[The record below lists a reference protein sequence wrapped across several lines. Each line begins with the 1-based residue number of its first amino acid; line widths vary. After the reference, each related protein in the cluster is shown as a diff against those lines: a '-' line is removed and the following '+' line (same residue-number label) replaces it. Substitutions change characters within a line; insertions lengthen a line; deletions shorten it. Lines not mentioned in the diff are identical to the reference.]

1 MTPATLPPTRAT
13 AARPRLMTT
22 LLAAQVCGSTGQ
34 SLTLA
39 VGSLVAADL
48 TGDNT
53 LSGVPVAVG
62 ALGGA
67 LASVPLSW
75 LMARAGRRPGLALGY
90 LLAVVGSVLSTIGVI
105 ERSFPIFLVGMFLFG
120 FGQASSLLGRFAA
133 ADVSTADQRGRAIG
147 LIVGGATAG
156 SIIGPNLL
164 GPANT
169 LAEMLGLPVVGGPFL
184 IGIAGFGLGALLL
197 QIFLRPDPLLIAREL
212 HVADVGVHAA
222 ALASRA
228 GRPLRRILQVPR
240 IQIAFGA
247 LMTSQLVMIGTTS
260 TAAVYL
266 KDHGH
271 DVGMIGIAVSLHL
284 AGMYMAAP
292 FTGWLC
298 DRVGRLAMILAGG
311 TILIIATVVAGLA
324 PGSNGLLV
332 ASMFFLNG
340 VGWNFAFVSGS
351 ALLTDA
357 LEPAERTAMQGFADL
372 MTGLMGALGSTL
384 GGMLLQGWG
393 FGVLNAAGAL
403 LILGPLAAVWF
414 GRGAFVPQPQ
424 PSERSGVTASSA

>member
-1 MTPATLPPTRAT
+1 M
-13 AARPRLMTT
+13 
-22 LLAAQVCGSTGQ
+22 GSEMCIRDR
-34 SLTLA
+34 A
-39 VGSLVAADL
+39 VGSIVAADL

-53 LSGVPVAVG
+53 LSGVPVAIG

-90 LLAVVGSVLSTIGVI
+90 AVAVVGAFLGMAGVI

-164 GPANT
+164 APAST
-169 LAEMLGLPVVGGPFL
+169 LAESLGLPVVGGPFL
-184 IGIAGFGLGALLL
+184 IGIGGFGLSALLL
-197 QIFLRPDPLLIAREL
+197 QVFLRPDPLTLAREL
-212 HVADVGVHAA
+212 HLSENIGRAVSSVR
-222 ALASRA
+222 RA
-228 GRPLRRILQVPR
+228 GRPLRVILRVPR
-240 IQIAFGA
+240 IQIALGA

-271 DVGMIGIAVSLHL
+271 DVGMIGVAVSLHL

-298 DRVGRLAMILAGG
+298 DRVGRLAMILCGG
-311 TILIIATVVAGLA
+311 FLLIAAVVVAGLA

-340 VGWNFAFVSGS
+340 VGWNFAFVAGS

-357 LEPAERTAMQGFADL
+357 LEPQERTAMQGFADL
-372 MTGLMGALGSTL
+372 MAGLMGALGSTL
-384 GGMLLQGWG
+384 GGVVLQSWG
-393 FGVLNAAGAL
+393 FPVLNAAGAV
-403 LILGPLAAVWF
+403 LILGPMAAVWL
-414 GRGAFVPQPQ
+414 GRAALAPQ
-424 PSERSGVTASSA
+424 PSERPESAASSA